1 MQAQGETFDRLG
13 MFRIAADKIER
24 KPELLNRS
32 RETLERWLAK
42 GITPRHRLQAWVERI
57 DRALANPEDLQD
69 LLARIRED
77 SEDAEFDRE
86 FTPFGCLLTTAERR
100 VLIAQCAYSH

>member
-1 MQAQGETFDRLG
+1 MEARGQVFDRLA

-24 KPELLNRS
+24 DPELLLRS

-42 GITPRHRLQAWVERI
+42 GITPRRRLQAWIDRI
-57 DRALANPEDLQD
+57 DEALATPEGLQD
-69 LLARIRED
+69 LLSRLRED

-86 FTPFGCLLTTAERR
+86 FTPFGCLLTKAERR
-100 VLIAQCAYSH
+100 ELSRQCAYSH